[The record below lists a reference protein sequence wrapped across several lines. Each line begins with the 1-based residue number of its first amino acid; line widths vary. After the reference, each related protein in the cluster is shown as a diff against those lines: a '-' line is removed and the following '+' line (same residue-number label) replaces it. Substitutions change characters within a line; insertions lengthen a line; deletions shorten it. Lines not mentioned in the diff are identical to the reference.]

1 MGLQGNESLESA
13 LTRRRLLERGAVL
26 FGATV
31 AGSVGL
37 ASQDAKSALAAA
49 AAPTRVRR
57 SLANV
62 RVAYTATAFPSIVNN
77 RAGLFYYGKRFGLH
91 VPASNLQTFNDSAT
105 ATQALFAGQADIV
118 SGSFLSDLL
127 VIQAGNPL
135 RAIVSVSNGN
145 DLLLVGSGNINS
157 IDKVTG
163 PDAVVAIDSPGGL
176 INLIYNAFFVAKGIN
191 VNVESL
197 PQTKVYGD
205 SPPRTASFMTGQT
218 NVAIIH
224 STDLATVKQA
234 VGASNLHILG
244 TLWGDVHGMV
254 FEVMAASTK
263 WLKANPVTAA
273 NAVKAV
279 LTGNRE
285 LARDYKLYRRAI
297 DQFIPGS
304 GLTDANLKPVWH
316 LARNYQFWPYNGDLE
331 NASIL
336 FTQKVGKQSGVFN
349 GNLTPAQVADR
360 RPLTS
365 ALKTI
370 HTVRVKDIVG

>member
-1 MGLQGNESLESA
+1 MGLEGSEDPTSV
-13 LTRRRLLERGAVL
+13 LTRRRLLEKGAVL
-26 FGATV
+26 FGAAA

-37 ASQDAKSALAAA
+37 ATGGPAAALAT
-49 AAPTRVRR
+49 PTRVRR
-57 SLANV
+57 RLANL

-77 RAGLFYYGKRFGLH
+77 RAGLFYYGKKFGLH

-105 ATQALFAGQADIV
+105 ATQALFSGQADIV

-127 VIQAGNPL
+127 VMQQGNPL

-145 DLLLVGSGNINS
+145 DLLLVGSGNINTM
-157 IDKVTG
+157 DKITSSE
-163 PDAVVAIDSPGGL
+163 AVVAIDSAGGL
-176 INLIYNAFFVAKGIN
+176 INLIYNAFFVAHGIN
-191 VNVESL
+191 QNVESL

-224 STDLATVKQA
+224 STDLAAVKQA
-234 VGASNLHILG
+234 VGPANLHILA
-244 TLWGDVHGMV
+244 TLWKDVHGMI

-263 WLKANPVTAA
+263 WLAKNPQTAA

-331 NASIL
+331 NASIN
-336 FTQKVGKQSGVFN
+336 FTQKVGNQSGVFK
-349 GNLTPAQVADR
+349 GTLTPAQVANR
-360 RPLTS
+360 KPLN
-365 ALKTI
+365 AAIKAVGK
-370 HTVRVKDIVG
+370 VRVKDIVG